1 MALFKHMNHLMYL
14 SHNLNMDMDMD
25 MEHFSG
31 QIKA

>member
-1 MALFKHMNHLMYL
+1 MAQFEHMNYLMYL